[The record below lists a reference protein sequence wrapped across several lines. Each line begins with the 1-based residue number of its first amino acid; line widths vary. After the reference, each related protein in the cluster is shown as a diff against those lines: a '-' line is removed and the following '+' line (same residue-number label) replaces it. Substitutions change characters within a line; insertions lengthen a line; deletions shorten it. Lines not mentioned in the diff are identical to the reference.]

1 MGSGSFGLLNRGFYG
16 TPCLGRGWLKKFGQ
30 IECQPSLYI
39 GIIELSLIFAKKN
52 TITNFV
58 QDYRNMAP
66 GGNKEEVYIL

>member
-1 MGSGSFGLLNRGFYG
+1 MGPLAWGG
-16 TPCLGRGWLKKFGQ
+16 GWLKKFGQ

-52 TITNFV
+52 TIANFV

-66 GGNKEEVYIL
+66 VMFY